1 MWSDPAGDP
10 AALRPVLKGLLGS
23 ALLHSTVSMNAISG
37 TLRMLLL

>member
-10 AALRPVLKGLLGS
+10 AALKLAFQSLSGS